1 MLIVVSVNNK
11 ILLPLDL
18 QCLLKPYNDY
28 DIWYNSE
35 EIEQWNFYILD
46 SSIEINYW
54 NSYKSIVK
62 WLIIIHYLSSKCN
75 LRLQTTISKA
85 SNRYSALSNSVRYFA
100 FLPNSVRNR
109 LYVWLI
115 NTPQIWSKQLSAPPQ
130 SVALEC
136 NDQSQ
141 KWQHCPI
148 VLFITLKCA
157 ELLWNFH
164 QLIATSSLAIWF
176 LWFSFF
182 PSSHSLS
189 FFLLLLLC

>member
-1 MLIVVSVNNK
+1 MLIET
-11 ILLPLDL
+11 L
-18 QCLLKPYNDY
+18 QWLRYPDTIPMKSS
-28 DIWYNSE
+28 SE
-35 EIEQWNFYILD
+35 TFRLD
-46 SSIEINYW
+46 SSIEINYL

-62 WLIIIHYLSSKCN
+62 WLIIFQDLSSKYN

-85 SNRYSALSNSVRYFA
+85 SNWYSALSKLCTIFSSLFKLCTQSSLCLV
-100 FLPNSVRNR
+100 
-109 LYVWLI
+109 
-115 NTPQIWSKQLSAPPQ
+115 TPQIWSKQLSATLQ

-176 LWFSFF
+176 LCFSFF
-182 PSSHSLS
+182 PPPHFLS